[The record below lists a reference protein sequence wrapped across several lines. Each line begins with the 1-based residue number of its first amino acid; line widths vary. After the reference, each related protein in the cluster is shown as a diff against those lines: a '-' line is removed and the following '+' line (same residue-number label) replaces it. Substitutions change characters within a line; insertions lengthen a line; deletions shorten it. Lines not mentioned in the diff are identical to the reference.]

1 MSDSIINLTD
11 SSRNYNPIDGDLIQ
25 YTKKD
30 GSVRKQ
36 YYFSLSV
43 STKEEEQ
50 NDKIIGCRSWRNEE
64 LSNTDYIVPLID
76 HPDHTATLAY
86 RVALRDWPSTSDF
99 PDTKPT
105 L

>member
-1 MSDSIINLTD
+1 MEIIYDKIENGQVVNSIVADAAFIATQEGIWEL
-11 SSRNYNPIDGDLIQ
+11 
-25 YTKKD
+25 
-30 GSVRKQ
+30 RKQ
-36 YYFSLSV
+36 TTIQEPT
-43 STKEEEQ
+43 TKELARAWR
-50 NDKIIGCRSWRNEE
+50 DKE
-64 LSNTDYIVPLID
+64 LSNTDYIVPLTD

>member
-1 MSDSIINLTD
+1 MTIENLTEPLRVD
-11 SSRNYNPIDGDLIQ
+11 NPLDGDKI
-25 YTKKD
+25 
-30 GSVRKQ
+30 RKT
-36 YYFSLSV
+36 Y
-43 STKEEEQ
+43 
-50 NDKIIGCRSWRNEE
+50 DKGLVVIDTYHTPYVETQEDINNSAKLWRNEE
-64 LSNTDYIVPLID
+64 LSKTDYIVPLTD